1 MEWFYALN
9 GKQEGPVTELE
20 LTQLLRN
27 GVITPATLV
36 WHAGMADWKPYSSV
50 IGMPPV
56 PPVPSAYPSPNPAP
70 YPASFAATPRFEY
83 AGFWIR
89 FLAYL
94 IDGIVIG
101 AIRSIVLLPLGLSMI
116 EDHPFRSPAWF
127 ITHVGEA
134 GFSSFVITVAY
145 FVFFW
150 TQYGATPGKMA
161 LKLKVVTPE
170 GNPITLGQAIGRYFA
185 QILSGIILGIGFMM
199 AGWDEE
205 KRSLHDRLAETR
217 VIRVSRSF

>member
-9 GKQEGPVTELE
+9 GKQEGPVSEVE

-27 GVITPATLV
+27 GVITTATLV
-36 WHAGMADWKPYSSV
+36 WHAGMADWKPYSAV

-56 PPVPSAYPSPNPAP
+56 PPPPAASYAPPYVPPVAYPA
-70 YPASFAATPRFEY
+70 ASGFVY

-89 FLAYL
+89 FWAYV

-116 EDHPFRSPAWF
+116 EDHPFRSPGWF

-134 GFSSFVITVAY
+134 GFSSFVITAAY

-150 TQYGATPGKMA
+150 TQYGATPGKMVC
-161 LKLKVVTPE
+161 KLKVVTPE
-170 GNPITLGQAIGRYFA
+170 GNPISIGQAVGRYFG
-185 QILSGIILGIGFMM
+185 QILSGIILCIGFLMV
-199 AGWDEE
+199 AWDDE

-217 VIRVSRSF
+217 VIRVPRSF